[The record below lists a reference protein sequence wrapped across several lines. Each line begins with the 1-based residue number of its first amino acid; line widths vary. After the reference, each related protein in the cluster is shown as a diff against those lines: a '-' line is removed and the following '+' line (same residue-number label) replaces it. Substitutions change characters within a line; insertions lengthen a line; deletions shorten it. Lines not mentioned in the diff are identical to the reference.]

1 MAKRGGRRAPL
12 CVCRGVGEGHRR
24 RESRSFWLI
33 PSFLEV
39 IISADPP
46 QVFLF
51 RGKAAAILGILTRT
65 RGRLSENT
73 PRWAPFDRSSG
84 SAPRHTHISSAR
96 RRLFDRP
103 SCQDNSFRRHR
114 TLGCERLTHVN
125 EAPLSQNMTEP
136 LAEVLLP
143 NYRWLGRATHP
154 QHTPVEERS
163 DAKPSSKALRQT
175 RGNRGDLWGEKI
187 NLVRQLLTRL
197 VSEQSCNRDVTS
209 SPSKNAPPK
218 P

>member
-1 MAKRGGRRAPL
+1 MAKRGGWHARL
-12 CVCRGVGEGHRR
+12 CVCHGGGEGHRR
-24 RESRSFWLI
+24 RELRSFRLI

-46 QVFLF
+46 QVYLF
-51 RGKAAAILGILTRT
+51 WGKATAILGILTRIS
-65 RGRLSENT
+65 GRLSENT
-73 PRWAPFDRSSG
+73 ARWASFDRSSG
-84 SAPRHTHISSAR
+84 SAPRHTHISPAR

-143 NYRWLGRATHP
+143 NYRWLGRATHQ
-154 QHTPVEERS
+154 QHTPAEERS
-163 DAKPSSKALRQT
+163 DAKPSSKAPRQA

-187 NLVRQLLTRL
+187 NLVRQPLTRL
-197 VSEQSCNRDVTS
+197 VSDQSCNRDVTS
-209 SPSKNAPPK
+209 SPSKNAF
-218 P
+218 